1 MALKRLQGV
10 WSRAQSIALYQPVV
24 PGTRDLVPVW
34 TPALRPVLVAPQR
47 PPGRPHSGLWDPLL
61 PAAHLRGHPG
71 RLPLTFFLGGG
82 GGGRLQPCPKLA
94 ARSRAC
100 GCSHHLSKL
109 GFRFPSRMARPR
121 RPGAPESPRPW
132 TRVRPGSTAGAG
144 RCSSRSPAART
155 SRRSRNSSS
164 SFVFRQP
171 LRAAGY
177 LFGGAGACARPRAR
191 AHQSARAR
199 ARRVSPS
206 PFLPKS
212 ALYLSTPRC
221 THAKQ

>member
-1 MALKRLQGV
+1 MPKASLFTNRLSQGPASL
-10 WSRAQSIALYQPVV
+10 SRSGRPRSDRCSWPRSGLRGAPTPSS
-24 PGTRDLVPVW
+24 GTRFS
-34 TPALRPVLVAPQR
+34 
-47 PPGRPHSGLWDPLL
+47 PPPTFGDTRDAFLL
-61 PAAHLRGHPG
+61 L
-71 RLPLTFFLGGG
+71 FFWGGV
-82 GGGRLQPCPKLA
+82 GGRLQPCPKLA
-94 ARSRAC
+94 AGSRAC

-191 AHQSARAR
+191 AHQSARSCAR
-199 ARRVSPS
+199 ARARSPCLS
-206 PFLPKS
+206 LSLPSQICSLPLHTEVHRRQTVMK
-212 ALYLSTPRC
+212 
-221 THAKQ
+221 